1 MREIEKDNP
10 SLENVLP
17 QIYASPDL
25 DKRVLGE
32 VVDIFTNIQMY
43 EGENEKD
50 LLGRAYEYCIEQF
63 AAYEGKRGGEF
74 YTPTSIVKTIVEILK
89 PYLGRVY
96 DPACGSRVIIMTE
109 ANSSV
114 KSRGL
119 KFLPKF
125 KTKETD
131 SLCVA

>member
-1 MREIEKDNP
+1 MREIEEDNP

-63 AAYEGKRGGEF
+63 AAYEGKTR
-74 YTPTSIVKTIVEILK
+74 
-89 PYLGRVY
+89 R
-96 DPACGSRVIIMTE
+96 
-109 ANSSV
+109 
-114 KSRGL
+114 
-119 KFLPKF
+119 
-125 KTKETD
+125 
-131 SLCVA
+131 

>member
-1 MREIEKDNP
+1 MREIEEDNS

-89 PYLGRVY
+89 PYRGCVY
-96 DPACGSRVIIMTE
+96 EIATI
-109 ANSSV
+109 
-114 KSRGL
+114 GL
-119 KFLPKF
+119 IQFNPWFSQK
-125 KTKETD
+125 
-131 SLCVA
+131 AA